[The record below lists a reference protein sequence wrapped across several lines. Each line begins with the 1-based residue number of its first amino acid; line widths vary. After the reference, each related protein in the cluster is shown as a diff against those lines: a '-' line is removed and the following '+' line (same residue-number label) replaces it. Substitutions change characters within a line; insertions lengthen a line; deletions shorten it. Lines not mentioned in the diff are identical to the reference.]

1 MLKNKWFLAGMSITA
16 FIFGLAAI
24 GCQST
29 PSVTVKYTEPARLN
43 MSGINKIAVDSD
55 NASAVSYISGRLTG
69 TGKYTLATD
78 AELREWKQWWTENED
93 LLKLAEYQKGAVEI
107 SPVGLVKAYTDNAA
121 RANSTYEGKAL
132 KISGTVTEIGQSGEQ
147 FFVRLGA
154 GSDSVDV
161 YFRPS
166 ERQKIESV
174 NKGQQVTIFG
184 DCNGFKR
191 PNMADTAEILRI
203 LGAGQHVNV
212 IEATFP
218 VELKD
223 YPGNIDAVISM
234 STTSSVNNDSH
245 TEQVAVTDNNGNYL
259 KTAEGK
265 NVYRDVTV
273 YDRSVSVSVSYSV
286 VKTPDSVSIGQ
297 GEKTATS
304 PKSSNRDPSQLP
316 AVSDLAARTI
326 NEPLGQIAAEMV
338 PTSRSLSIKLE
349 KSDSKDKAVKTAISE
364 AQKLVKAN
372 KYADA
377 AAAYGKIYA
386 EYQDFAS
393 GYNEAVLTE
402 VTQGTEAGIASME
415 ALAKS
420 TNNAKARDMLREMQT
435 RNEANQKAAEQLAQ

>member
-43 MSGINKIAVDSD
+43 MSGINRIAVDSD
-55 NASAVSYISGRLTG
+55 NASAVSYISGQLTG
-69 TGKYTLATD
+69 TGKYTVATD
-78 AELREWKQWWTENED
+78 TELREWKQWWTENEY

-107 SPVGLVKAYTDNAA
+107 SPADLVKAYTDNAA
-121 RANSTYEGKAL
+121 RANSAYQGNAL
-132 KISGTVTEIGQSGEQ
+132 KISGAVAEIGQSGDQ

-154 GSDSVDV
+154 GSNSVDV
-161 YFRPS
+161 YFLQS
-166 ERQKIESV
+166 ERQKIEAV

-191 PNMADTAEILRI
+191 PDMADTAEILRI

-223 YPGNIDAVISM
+223 YPGTIDAVITM
-234 STTSSVNNDSH
+234 NTTSSVNNASH
-245 TEQVAVTDNNGNYL
+245 TEQEAAIDSEGNFL
-259 KTAEGK
+259 KDAKGNTI
-265 NVYRDVTV
+265 YHDVTV
-273 YDRSVSVSVSYSV
+273 YDRSVTVSVSYSV
-286 VKTPDSVSIGQ
+286 VKTPDSVPIGQ

-304 PKSSNRDPSQLP
+304 PKSSNKDSSQLP
-316 AVSDLAARTI
+316 AASDLAAKTI
-326 NEPLGQIAAEMV
+326 TEPLGQIAAEMV
-338 PTSRSLSIKLE
+338 PTLRSLSIKLE
-349 KSDSKDKAVKTAISE
+349 KSDSKDKAVKTATSE
-364 AQKLVKAN
+364 AQKLVKAG

-402 VTQGTEAGIASME
+402 VTQGAEAGIASIE

-420 TNNAKARDMLREMQT
+420 TNNAKALDMLRQMQA
-435 RNEANQKAAEQLAQ
+435 RNAANQKAAEQLAQ